1 MGLHWGAPVLR
12 TLISTEAWSRI
23 QSVQVDPNIS
33 TKSLD
38 TLYFLNGK
46 TGSRMAAAEIDNFYR
61 LKRSKLR
68 SLLSE
73 NLDIRFGKRLLR
85 IEYSEDKKSVTAF
98 FEDGAREMG
107 CLVVGA
113 DGARSV
119 TRNLVVGTTAAASRK
134 LPIAA
139 TFCQATFTREQ
150 ALFLRSIHPLYL
162 AAVHPSG
169 YFSFL
174 GIQDASD
181 ASAPE
186 TWIFFFY
193 ISWGSSLEE
202 QAATADWDN
211 EKRLTQIKEKAK
223 EYADPWKSAFEWL
236 PDNHPVWYMGMT
248 DWDPAAADHKWDNH
262 SGLVTLAGDAAH
274 TMTYQRG
281 QGLNHSI
288 TDAAKINDAIKS
300 FRSGQIDQKTAIN
313 LYEKEMI
320 ERAGAEVQMSSQNTK
335 MLHEWEKAVQSPLF
349 RKGLDKHS

>member
-12 TLISTEAWSRI
+12 TLIQAEAWTRI
-23 QSVQVDPNIS
+23 QSVQVDPNVP
-33 TKSLD
+33 TKELD

-46 TGSRMAAAEIDNFYR
+46 TGSRMGVAEIDNFHR
-61 LKRSKLR
+61 LKRSRLR

-85 IEYSEDKKSVTAF
+85 LEYSVDEKTVTAF
-98 FEDGAREMG
+98 FEDGDSETG
-107 CLVVGA
+107 CLIVGA

-119 TRNLVVGTTAAASRK
+119 TRNLVVGSPNAASRK

-139 TFCQATFTREQ
+139 TFCQATFTKEQ
-150 ALFLRSIHPLYL
+150 ALFLRSFHPLYI
-162 AAVHPSG
+162 ASVHPSG

-181 ASAPE
+181 AEAPE

-193 ISWGSSLEE
+193 ISWASSLDE
-202 QAATADWDN
+202 QAETTDWDN
-211 EKRLTQIKEKAK
+211 AKRLAQIKEKAK
-223 EYADPWKSAFEWL
+223 EYADPWKSAYEWL

-248 DWDPAAADHKWDNH
+248 DWDPASPDAVWDNH

-288 TDAAKINDAIKS
+288 TDAAKLTDAIQS
-300 FRSGQIDQKTAIN
+300 FRGGATDQKTAIDA
-313 LYEKEMI
+313 YEKEMKL
-320 ERAGAEVQMSSQNTK
+320 RAGAEVQMSTQNTI
-335 MLHEWEKAVQSPLF
+335 MLHSWEKAMQSPVF
-349 RKGLDKHS
+349 QKGLDKQS

>member
-12 TLISTEAWSRI
+12 TLITSDSWSRI
-23 QSVQVDPNIS
+23 QSVQVDPNVA
-33 TKSLD
+33 TKELD
-38 TLYFLNGK
+38 RLNFLNGR

-73 NLDIRFGKRLLR
+73 NLDIRFGKRLDQ
-85 IEYSEDKKSVTAF
+85 IEYSEDKKTLTAI
-98 FEDGAREMG
+98 FEDGSSEAG
-107 CLVVGA
+107 SIIVGA

-119 TRNLVVGTTAAASRK
+119 TRNLIVGTSAASRK
-134 LPIAA
+134 LPITA
-139 TFCQATFTREQ
+139 TFCQATFTKEQ
-150 ALFLRSIHPLYL
+150 AIFLRSFHPLYL

-169 YFSFL
+169 YFSFV
-174 GIQDASD
+174 GIQDATD

-186 TWIFFFY
+186 SWIFFFY
-193 ISWGSSLEE
+193 ISWPSSLEE

-211 EKRLTQIKEKAK
+211 AKRLAQIKEKAK

-236 PDNHPVWYMGMT
+236 PEGHPVWYMGMT
-248 DWDPAAADHKWDNH
+248 DWDPSTEEHTWDNH

-288 TDAAKINDAIKS
+288 TDAAKICDAIKAS
-300 FRSGQIDQKTAIN
+300 RNGQMPQKQAMDQ
-313 LYEKEMI
+313 YEKEMK
-320 ERAGAEVQMSSQNTK
+320 ERSGAEVRMSTQNTL
-335 MLHEWEKAVQSPLF
+335 MLHSWEKAMQSPLF
-349 RKGLDKHS
+349 RNGLDKQS